1 MQISYPCRSITLCNA
16 TRGQSFSGTIF
27 VPSAI
32 IPALASNTQSLN
44 STVEPTMSTLKELL
58 AQKAALEEQIDRIRA
73 EERKNALAN
82 AIELI
87 TTFGLTSEEL
97 FPTKK
102 ATSKSVA
109 VKYRDPQTGQ
119 TWSGR
124 GRAPKWLDGHNK
136 DDFKV

>member
-1 MQISYPCRSITLCNA
+1 MN
-16 TRGQSFSGTIF
+16 
-27 VPSAI
+27 
-32 IPALASNTQSLN
+32 
-44 STVEPTMSTLKELL
+44 TLKELL

-73 EERKNALAN
+73 EERKNALAS

-97 FPTKK
+97 FPIKK

-124 GRAPKWLDGHNK
+124 GRAPKWLDGHKK